1 LRIIAD
7 VDPILSLRDVA
18 RDFATRGRVIQA
30 MAGLSLD
37 VGTGEFLTIVG
48 PSGCGKSRL
57 LNIVSG
63 LLPPSSGEVRYKG
76 APVSGVNTEIGYLT
90 QADTLYPWRTLD
102 PRLGRRSGED
112 EHAVSRA
119 PLESSRY
126 RSTSLASAALLKVS
140 ASSSRRK
147 RSCTRCLAAFS
158 TAFTNPSWSL

>member
-1 LRIIAD
+1 MRIIAD

-112 EHAVSRA
+112 EHAQKER
-119 PLESSRY
+119 ER
-126 RSTSLASAALLKVS
+126 SAATRE
-140 ASSSRRK
+140 ASHSGSSH
-147 RSCTRCLAAFS
+147 
-158 TAFTNPSWSL
+158 